1 MLALGGKKSL
11 ELLSIVVPCF
21 NEEATI
27 PIFFK
32 TVERIRE
39 QIQADI
45 EYCFVDDGSKDGTLA
60 ILRALRRK
68 SDVVHYISFSR
79 NFGKEAALYAGLQMA
94 KGDYIVTMDVDLQD
108 PPSLLPEMWE
118 ILHNPDADYDCVATR
133 RTTRKGEPR
142 IRSFFARL
150 FYKIIND
157 LSDTE
162 IVDGARDYRMMT
174 RQMVDAVIQDSEYNR
189 FSKGIFSWVGFQT
202 KWLAYENV
210 ERSAGETKW
219 SFWKLFK
226 YSIEGILAY
235 TTIPLYLSSIMGILM
250 CGLSFIALI
259 FIFIRAL
266 LFGNPV
272 AGWPSLVCIITLLGG
287 LILLALGIMGLY
299 VAKIYLE
306 TKKRQIFIIREER

>member
-1 MLALGGKKSL
+1 M
-11 ELLSIVVPCF
+11 
-21 NEEATI
+21 
-27 PIFFK
+27 
-32 TVERIRE
+32 
-39 QIQADI
+39 
-45 EYCFVDDGSKDGTLA
+45 GTYQ
-60 ILRALRRK
+60 RR
-68 SDVVHYISFSR
+68 V
-79 NFGKEAALYAGLQMA
+79 
-94 KGDYIVTMDVDLQD
+94 
-108 PPSLLPEMWE
+108 
-118 ILHNPDADYDCVATR
+118 
-133 RTTRKGEPR
+133 TRKGEPP

-150 FYKIIND
+150 FYKIINE

-174 RQMVDAVIQDSEYNR
+174 RQMVNAVIQDSEYNR
-189 FSKGIFSWVGFQT
+189 FSKGIFSWVGFHT

-250 CGLSFIALI
+250 CGISFIALVVI
-259 FIFIRAL
+259 FVRAL
-266 LFGNPV
+266 LYGDSV

-299 VAKIYLE
+299 IAKIYLE
-306 TKKRQIFIIREER
+306 TKKRQIYIAREER

>member
-1 MLALGGKKSL
+1 M

-27 PIFFK
+27 PIFYE
-32 TVERIRE
+32 TVEKIKK
-39 QIQADI
+39 QIPAEV
-45 EYCFVDDGSKDGTLA
+45 EYCFIDDGSRDRTLP
-60 ILRALRRK
+60 ILRELNKK
-68 SDVVHYISFSR
+68 SGGYVHYRSFSR
-79 NFGKEAALYAGLQMA
+79 NFGKEAALYAGLKMA

-108 PPSLLPEMWE
+108 PPSLLPEMWK
-118 ILHNPDADYDCVATR
+118 ILHDPESDYDCVATR
-133 RTTRKGEPR
+133 RTTRKGEPP

-150 FYKIIND
+150 FYRLINE

-174 RQMVDAVIQDSEYNR
+174 RQMVDAVIHDSEYNR
-189 FSKGIFSWVGFQT
+189 FSKGIFSWVGFHT

-235 TTIPLYLSSIMGILM
+235 TTVPLYLSSIMGIIM
-250 CGLSFIALI
+250 CGVSFLALM
-259 FIFIRAL
+259 FILIRAMIY
-266 LFGNPV
+266 GDPV
-272 AGWPSLVCIITLLGG
+272 AGWPSLVCIITSNFAHGKHPVCLDKS
-287 LILLALGIMGLY
+287 A
-299 VAKIYLE
+299 
-306 TKKRQIFIIREER
+306 

>member
-1 MLALGGKKSL
+1 M
-11 ELLSIVVPCF
+11 ERLSIVVPCF

-27 PIFFK
+27 PIFYR
-32 TVERIRE
+32 TVENIRK
-39 QIQADI
+39 QIHADV
-45 EYCFVDDGSKDGTLA
+45 EYCFVDDGSKDKTLT
-60 ILRALRRK
+60 ILRDLSKK
-68 SDVVHYISFSR
+68 SESVHYISFSR

-94 KGDYIVTMDVDLQD
+94 KGDYVVTMDVDLQD
-108 PPSLLPEMWE
+108 PPALLPKMWN
-118 ILHNPDADYDCVATR
+118 ILHESDYDCVATR
-133 RTTRKGEPR
+133 RVTRKGEPP

-150 FYKIIND
+150 FYKIINE

-174 RQMVDAVIQDSEYNR
+174 RQMVNAVIQDSEYNR
-189 FSKGIFSWVGFQT
+189 FSKGIFSWVGFHT

-210 ERSAGETKW
+210 GRSAGETKW

-235 TTIPLYLSSIMGILM
+235 TTIPLYLSSVMGILM
-250 CGLSFIALI
+250 CGVSFIALV

-266 LFGNPV
+266 LYGDSV

-299 VAKIYLE
+299 IAKIYLE
-306 TKKRQIFIIREER
+306 TKKRQIFIVREER

>member
-1 MLALGGKKSL
+1 M

-27 PIFFK
+27 PIFYE
-32 TVERIRE
+32 TVEKIKA
-39 QIQADI
+39 QIPAEV
-45 EYCFVDDGSKDGTLA
+45 EYCFVDDGSRDRTLP
-60 ILRALRRK
+60 ILRELNKK
-68 SDVVHYISFSR
+68 SGGLVHYRSFSR
-79 NFGKEAALYAGLQMA
+79 NFGKEAALYAGLKMA
-94 KGDYIVTMDVDLQD
+94 KGDYVVTMDVDLQD
-108 PPSLLPEMWE
+108 PPSLLPQMWE
-118 ILHNPDADYDCVATR
+118 ILHDSENEYDCVATR
-133 RTTRKGEPR
+133 RTTRKGEPP

-150 FYKIIND
+150 FYRLINE

-174 RQMVDAVIQDSEYNR
+174 HQMVDAVIQDSEYNR
-189 FSKGIFSWVGFQT
+189 FSKGIFSWVGFHT

-235 TTIPLYLSSIMGILM
+235 TTVPLYLSSIMGIIM
-250 CGLSFIALI
+250 CGVSFLSLMFILT
-259 FIFIRAL
+259 RAMIY
-266 LFGNPV
+266 GDPV

-287 LILLALGIMGLY
+287 LVLLALGIMGLY
-299 VAKIYLE
+299 IAKIYLE
-306 TKKRQIFIIREER
+306 TKKRQIFIVREEK

>member
-1 MLALGGKKSL
+1 M
-11 ELLSIVVPCF
+11 
-21 NEEATI
+21 
-27 PIFFK
+27 
-32 TVERIRE
+32 
-39 QIQADI
+39 
-45 EYCFVDDGSKDGTLA
+45 
-60 ILRALRRK
+60 
-68 SDVVHYISFSR
+68 
-79 NFGKEAALYAGLQMA
+79 
-94 KGDYIVTMDVDLQD
+94 
-108 PPSLLPEMWE
+108 
-118 ILHNPDADYDCVATR
+118 
-133 RTTRKGEPR
+133 
-142 IRSFFARL
+142 
-150 FYKIIND
+150 
-157 LSDTE
+157 
-162 IVDGARDYRMMT
+162 DGARDYRMMT

-202 KWLAYENV
+202 KWLAFENV